1 MILGVQIYLTRTG
14 SRGHHRALRAREPE
28 STVMVE
34 TAANEEE
41 KMISDLRPYSHYDL
55 AMAVFNSKGEGP
67 RSETLPFTT
76 REGGEHDKE
85 GKNWVWKGGGELQWN
100 GGRDLITK
108 WERKKWSKM
117 DWWLMKRKW
126 REWREKGNEEKKGET
141 DGETDA
147 GIDIIW
153 QAGVEE

>member
-1 MILGVQIYLTRTG
+1 MVCILVVLHVPFTWQAKLYPFLNYFHVDGIFQMILGVQIYLTRTG

-55 AMAVFNSKGEGP
+55 AIAVFNSKGEGP

-85 GKNWVWKGGGELQWN
+85 GKNWVWKGGGELQ
-100 GGRDLITK
+100 
-108 WERKKWSKM
+108 
-117 DWWLMKRKW
+117 
-126 REWREKGNEEKKGET
+126 
-141 DGETDA
+141 
-147 GIDIIW
+147 
-153 QAGVEE
+153 